1 MVNIVIV
8 SHSLKLAQG
17 LLELAKQ
24 VTQDKVNIAI
34 AAGIDDPES
43 PIGTDAI
50 AVMNAIEKVYSDDGV
65 LVMVDL
71 GSAILSAETALD
83 LMDPIQ
89 NQTVKICAAPLV
101 EGCITASVSA
111 ASGLPL
117 ERVHSEAMG
126 ALSAKSQA
134 LGQSLQQEEPQSE
147 TTATNTNHQEL
158 HIFSCTADQPHGL
171 HVRPAAVLSAT
182 LRSFN
187 AQIWLA
193 KAGKSVDAKS
203 INKLMSLNIQHND
216 TLVFSILGEDAEKVI
231 ETLKNTFKSSLI

>member
-17 LLELAKQ
+17 LLDLASQ
-24 VTQDKVNIAI
+24 VTQSKVNIAI
-34 AAGIDDPES
+34 AAGVDDPEN

-50 AVMNAIEKVYSDDGV
+50 AVMNAIEEVYSDDGV

-83 LMDPIQ
+83 LMGPIQ
-89 NQTVKICAAPLV
+89 SQTVKICAAPLV

-134 LGQSLQQEEPQSE
+134 LGQPLQQEESQSE

-158 HIFSCTADQPHGL
+158 HIFSCTADQPPRAPCSPCRRTFRHTSFFQRSDMARKSRQ
-171 HVRPAAVLSAT
+171 VRRCQKYQQTNV
-182 LRSFN
+182 
-187 AQIWLA
+187 A
-193 KAGKSVDAKS
+193 KHPTQRYASLLDSWRGCRKS
-203 INKLMSLNIQHND
+203 H
-216 TLVFSILGEDAEKVI
+216 
-231 ETLKNTFKSSLI
+231 